1 MNRKANLKTVL
12 KQAVPT
18 GGPAIVGIL
27 IVAILAFSLGLLLS
41 GGDTPLTDSTGH
53 DHVDG
58 GRAEPT
64 VWTCSMHPQIKLPK
78 AGKCPICFMDLIPL
92 ESDVGEELDPRQIR
106 MSETAKQLAQ
116 IEVTRVKRTFAEAEV
131 RMVGKVAYDET
142 NVAYITAWVPGRL
155 DNLYADFTGMT
166 VNKGDHLVYMY
177 SPELL
182 AAQEELLQARSAL
195 AALTNT
201 DSRILKSTA
210 DVTLE
215 AAHEKLRLY
224 GLTEQQ
230 VEEIETTGE
239 TSDHLTIYSP
249 IGGVVVHKNALEG
262 MYVTTGTRIY
272 TIADLSRL
280 WIIFEAY
287 ESDLPWLRYGQS
299 VAFTSPSFPGE
310 TFEATV
316 SFIDPVVDAKTR
328 TVHVR
333 AIFDNSD
340 FKLKPDMF
348 VRAVVKSRI
357 DNEGNIIDK
366 DLAGKWISPM
376 HPEVVKDGP
385 GSCDVCG
392 MALVKAESLGYA
404 GRRLA
409 DEDAPLIIPASAP
422 LITGKRAVVYVEL
435 PNDEGPLYEGREVQL
450 GPRAGDL
457 YVVKSG
463 LVAGEM
469 VVTNGNFKIDSE
481 LQIRAKPSM
490 MSLASSV
497 SVVSNNNQSLE
508 QAASYKAGSAERVEI
523 SQSALSV
530 LSPLYNSYFDVQ
542 MGLADDDL
550 STAIEALNQ
559 IAENISD
566 VDMSL
571 FEGDGH
577 LHWMNLADKLKSA
590 VSAGKAS
597 PDIVEAR
604 NRFYHLS
611 NVIIELHDTFGHAE
625 GEEFYLTFC
634 PMARKNKGA
643 FWLQTVDTVYN
654 SFYGK
659 SMLRCGSIK
668 QTLASE
674 TRTGSK

>member
-1 MNRKANLKTVL
+1 MNKKANFKTL
-12 KQAVPT
+12 IKQVVPT
-18 GGPAIVGIL
+18 GGPAIVGVL
-27 IVAILAFSLGLLLS
+27 IIAILAFSLGLLLS
-41 GGDTPLTDSTGH
+41 GGNAPPTDSTGH
-53 DHVDG
+53 DHVG
-58 GRAEPT
+58 GGKAEPT
-64 VWTCSMHPQIKLPK
+64 IWTCSMHPQIKLPK
-78 AGKCPICFMDLIPL
+78 PGKCPLCLMDLIPL
-92 ESDVGEELDPRQIR
+92 DLGSDEELDPRQIR

-116 IEVTRVKRTFAEAEV
+116 IEVTQVKRAFAEAEI
-131 RMVGKVAYDET
+131 RMVGKVAFDET

-155 DNLYADFTGMT
+155 DNLYVDFTGMT

-182 AAQEELLQARSAL
+182 AAQEELLQARSAV
-195 AALTNT
+195 AALAKT

-210 DVTLE
+210 KVTVD

-230 VEEIETTGE
+230 VEEIKTTGE

-262 MYVTTGTRIY
+262 MYVTTGTQIY

-280 WIIFEAY
+280 WIVFEAY

-299 VAFTSPSFPGE
+299 VAFTSISFPGE
-310 TFEATV
+310 TFEATI

-328 TVHVR
+328 TIHVR
-333 AIFDNSD
+333 AIYDNSD

-376 HPEVVKDGP
+376 HPEIVKDGP

-404 GRRLA
+404 GRRVSE
-409 DEDAPLIIPASAP
+409 EDAPLVIPASAP
-422 LITGKRAVVYVEL
+422 LITGKRAVVYVEI
-435 PNDEGPLYEGREVQL
+435 PNDEGPLYEGREVVL
-450 GPRAGDL
+450 GPRAGDF

-463 LVAGEM
+463 LVAGEL

-490 MSLASSV
+490 MSPPDIV
-497 SVVSNNNQSLE
+497 SAVGNQNQSPD
-508 QAASYKAGSAERVEI
+508 QSASYQAGSAERMKI
-523 SQSALSV
+523 SQPALSA
-530 LSPLYNSYFDVQ
+530 LSPLYQSYFKVQ
-542 MGLADDDL
+542 MGLADDNL
-550 STAIEALNQ
+550 SAAVEALGQ
-559 IAENISD
+559 IAENISG

-571 FEGDGH
+571 FEGDAHMG
-577 LHWMNLADKLKSA
+577 WMKLAEKLKSA
-590 VSAGKAS
+590 VLPGKEV

-625 GEEFYLTFC
+625 EEEYYLTFC
-634 PMARKNKGA
+634 PMARKNEGA

-654 SFYGK
+654 SFYGQ

-668 QTLASE
+668 QTFASGNE
-674 TRTGSK
+674 TGSK